1 MVYPKI
7 SWLEKSYF
15 TPFWNF
21 LALALMFIL
30 PKISQLENS
39 SQIIPTEI
47 LSNIPAKPFALYL
60 HECSL
65 RIYDSKMTFE
75 IFTHT
80 CASIQKY
87 HMNPFIMIFEC
98 AFPCKSFCSTLFTW
112 FHTICYYRN
121 IRFAI
126 FISLWLMIKCNN

>member
-1 MVYPKI
+1 MVFPKI

-65 RIYDSKMTFE
+65 RIYESKMTFE

-80 CASIQKY
+80 WASIQKY
-87 HMNPFIMIFEC
+87 YLNPFIMIFEC
-98 AFPCKSFCSTLFTW
+98 AFPCKSFSTLFTW
-112 FHTICYYRN
+112 FHTTCYYRN

-126 FISLWLMIKCNN
+126 FIGILLMIRCNN

>member
-1 MVYPKI
+1 MVFPKI

-65 RIYDSKMTFE
+65 RIYENKMTFE

-80 CASIQKY
+80 WASIQKY
-87 HMNPFIMIFEC
+87 HLNPFIMIFEC
-98 AFPCKSFCSTLFTW
+98 AFPCKSFCTLFTW
-112 FHTICYYRN
+112 FHTICYYRK

-126 FISLWLMIKCNN
+126 FIGILLMIRCNN